1 MYQVEKVVARAGRE
15 KVIVVS
21 RQGRRV
27 GSASVRFVQWMHDY
41 VPKNQL
47 LPEQVAMVDWFD
59 KQ

>member
-15 KVIVVS
+15 NVVVVS

-47 LPEQVAMVDWFD
+47 LPEQAAMVDWFD